1 MGRDYFKS
9 PEGEAAYKE
18 IGLDYPTEMYDNWY
32 AAFQKLTK
40 NTKEKDYKIYIGQMK
55 RFILKSGEEFLIHD
69 MTEERQDPLGNIKRF
84 YRGGIGKY
92 GRPIPHYEI
101 KVDPE
106 QGYEKTKVVTGVDMV
121 EDSYSIPFTAENIDK
136 LTKYTDGSTSY
147 SIQKEDFRTGITI
160 TIDDFTS
167 WRDGNPIELLRFGHR
182 ASSYEKQVLEDEKI
196 GKFIDHVTPT
206 AGRVYT

>member
-1 MGRDYFKS
+1 MGRDYFRSK
-9 PEGEAAYKE
+9 EGEEAYAA
-18 IGLDYPTEMYDNWY
+18 IGVPYPKEMYDDWY
-32 AAFQKLTK
+32 DKFLKLTK

-55 RFILKSGEEFLIHD
+55 RFILKTGEEFLIHD
-69 MTEERQDPLGNIKRF
+69 MTEERLDPLGNVKRF

-101 KVDPE
+101 KVNPE
-106 QGYEKTKVVTGVDMV
+106 EGYEKSKVVTGVDTV
-121 EDSYSIPFTAENIDK
+121 EDAYSIPFTKENIDK
-136 LTKYTDGSTSY
+136 LTKYTDGNTAY
-147 SIQKEDFRTGITI
+147 SIQKEDYQTGITI
-160 TIDDFTS
+160 TIDNFTS
-167 WRDGNPIELLRFGHR
+167 WRDGNPIELLRFGHI